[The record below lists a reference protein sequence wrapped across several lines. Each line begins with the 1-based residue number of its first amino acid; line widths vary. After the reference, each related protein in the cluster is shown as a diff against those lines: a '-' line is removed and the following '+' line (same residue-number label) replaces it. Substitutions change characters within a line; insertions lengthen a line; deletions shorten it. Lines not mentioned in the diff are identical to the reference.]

1 MSTTVLNPQ
10 TPAHQAQR
18 HSAPAHAVAHAHE
31 HEHHDSGANTLFG
44 FWLYLMTDC
53 LLFAS
58 AFATYAVLFMNTA
71 GGPSGQDIFELDYVL
86 VETFALL
93 FSSITY
99 GFAML
104 AAQRQNRSAT
114 LTWLAVT
121 FALGAVF
128 IGMEVN
134 EFHHLIVEGFGPQ
147 RSAFLTAFF
156 SLVGMHGLH
165 VTAGLIWM
173 LVLMLEVSKRGLG
186 NQTRTRLNCLSLFWH
201 FLDVVWICVFT
212 VVYLMGT
219 V

>member
-1 MSTTVLNPQ
+1 MSTLAMMN
-10 TPAHQAQR
+10 HD
-18 HSAPAHAVAHAHE
+18 AHAHE
-31 HEHHDSGANTLFG
+31 HEHHDSGSTTVFG

-53 LLFAS
+53 VLFAS
-58 AFATYAVLFMNTA
+58 VFAAYAVLFMNTA
-71 GGPSGQDIFELDYVL
+71 GGVSGKDIFELDYVL

-99 GFAML
+99 GFAMIS
-104 AAQRQNRSAT
+104 AHRANKQAT
-114 LTWLAVT
+114 LLWLLVT

-134 EFHHLIVEGFGPQ
+134 EFHHLIAEGNGPQ
-147 RSAFLTAFF
+147 RSAFLTGFF

-173 LVLMLEVSKRGLG
+173 VVLMLEVLKRGLG
-186 NQTRTRLNCLSLFWH
+186 NRTVTRLSCLSLFWH

-212 VVYLMGT
+212 VVYLMGS

>member
-1 MSTTVLNPQ
+1 MSSTVM
-10 TPAHQAQR
+10 
-18 HSAPAHAVAHAHE
+18 HSNHAVAHDD
-31 HEHHDSGANTLFG
+31 HEHHDTGGNTVFG

-53 LLFAS
+53 VLFAS
-58 AFATYAVLFMNTA
+58 VFATYAVVFMNTA
-71 GGPSGQDIFELDYVL
+71 GGPSGHDIFELDYVL

-99 GFAML
+99 GFAMIS
-104 AAQRQNRSAT
+104 AHQQKQSAT
-114 LTWLAVT
+114 LLWLVVT

-134 EFHHLIVEGFGPQ
+134 EFHHLIEEGFGPQ
-147 RSAFLTAFF
+147 RSAFLSGFF
-156 SLVGMHGLH
+156 TLVGMHGLH

-173 LVLMLEVSKRGLG
+173 AVMMLEVLNKGLG
-186 NQTRTRLNCLSLFWH
+186 QRTVTRIGCLSLFWH

-212 VVYLMGT
+212 VVYLMGAA